1 MIDGYHLCAM
11 RVFKRVQRNVFLLS
25 ALETILEGVPFS
37 QDIWDRQ
44 LNHAKS
50 SLLAANPL
58 NCINMMDEEPGES
71 MLAVS
76 APPGMTKWE
85 WAGAGVRL
93 LHCMALPLHPCAVE
107 RPSCSSACSMPVQ
120 ITCVNRVV
128 CMLCFLSQ
136 HYRQR

>member
-11 RVFKRVQRNVFLLS
+11 RLFVNVPRNVLLLS

-58 NCINMMDEEPGES
+58 NCINMDEEG
-71 MLAVS
+71 
-76 APPGMTKWE
+76 W
-85 WAGAGVRL
+85 
-93 LHCMALPLHPCAVE
+93 
-107 RPSCSSACSMPVQ
+107 
-120 ITCVNRVV
+120 
-128 CMLCFLSQ
+128 
-136 HYRQR
+136 